1 MIVSTDRKSSY
12 KKICDNLKSLRPTS
26 LIYDNINSCYTFYFN
41 SCINE
46 NGCYFNDNMSD
57 ISSSLRI
64 NNNDNKFENRNK
76 SSPESDQS
84 ILSTSSDCSSEIFE
98 MVNNYDLKVIQ
109 KNIYNN
115 DMKFINTE
123 LLCNI
128 CVNNL
133 VLDNINLNFTLLYNY
148 QYKEYNKQLKNNNL
162 SKIDTLFDKKLIH
175 NSLLNKLYDI
185 QTNNSKK
192 YLKLLIEIADMN
204 IINLF
209 NLDLTFQDEISILKQ
224 IYNAIKA
231 YSNCKIIHNDLF
243 PRNILIKNSNI
254 ITPIISDFGYS
265 LIDKESYILTDN
277 KYKKDIDN
285 ILYNMNAHEND
296 DITKYIN
303 IIYDYNCNFVV
314 DKKSYNNISIYKKDI
329 ITITN
334 SVSILSNKK
343 ETKNVCESVINKI
356 MNFNIYSFDELKL
369 FLNDILNYI

>member
-1 MIVSTDRKSSY
+1 
-12 KKICDNLKSLRPTS
+12 
-26 LIYDNINSCYTFYFN
+26 
-41 SCINE
+41 
-46 NGCYFNDNMSD
+46 
-57 ISSSLRI
+57 
-64 NNNDNKFENRNK
+64 
-76 SSPESDQS
+76 
-84 ILSTSSDCSSEIFE
+84 
-98 MVNNYDLKVIQ
+98 
-109 KNIYNN
+109 
-115 DMKFINTE
+115 
-123 LLCNI
+123 
-128 CVNNL
+128 
-133 VLDNINLNFTLLYNY
+133 
-148 QYKEYNKQLKNNNL
+148 
-162 SKIDTLFDKKLIH
+162 
-175 NSLLNKLYDI
+175 
-185 QTNNSKK
+185 
-192 YLKLLIEIADMN
+192 MN